1 MTTLEHIRQE
11 IKALPPAEQFS
22 LWRDLGHDLQIIP
35 PHDDSSVE
43 AVWDEEIASRLQDI
57 QSGKVDMVSS
67 EEFEQRTRSLFAE
80 LGIERN
86 PRTIQSA

>member
-11 IKALPPAEQFS
+11 IKTLPPAEQFS
-22 LWRDLGHDLQIIP
+22 LWRDLGHDLQLVP
-35 PHDDSSVE
+35 LQDDSSVE
-43 AVWDEEIASRLQDI
+43 TAWNGEIASRVLDI
-57 QSGKVDMVSS
+57 ISDKVTLVSGTD
-67 EEFEQRTRSLFAE
+67 FEQRTRSLFAE